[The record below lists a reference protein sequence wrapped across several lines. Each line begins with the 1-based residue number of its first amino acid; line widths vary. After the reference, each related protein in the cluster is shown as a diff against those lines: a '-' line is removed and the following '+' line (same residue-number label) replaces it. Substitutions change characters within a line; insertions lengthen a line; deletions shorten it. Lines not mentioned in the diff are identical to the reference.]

1 MHNATLL
8 LVDDEAEIIKLMQI
22 YLENEGYLLLTAKDG
37 LEALEIINREIID
50 LMVLDIMMPN
60 MDGIEACIKI
70 RETQKFPI
78 IMLSAKGQELDKITG
93 LSVGAD
99 DYVTKPFSPLEL
111 VARVKSQLR
120 RTRNYMADL
129 NAAKQDEIII
139 DGLVINSVTH
149 EVSVDDHPVKLTPR
163 EFAILELLARNKG
176 QVLSMEQIYAKV
188 WKEQFLESNNTLMV
202 HIRKIR
208 EKIEE
213 NPRKPQYLKT
223 VWGVGYKLEK
233 GGPSS

>member
-1 MHNATLL
+1 MINILVVEDDKHVRRLL
-8 LVDDEAEIIKLMQI
+8 EAVLKR
-22 YLENEGYLLLTAKDG
+22 EGYDVVTAEDG
-37 LEALEIINREIID
+37 VKALEVLDSQHID
-50 LMVLDIMMPN
+50 LIILDIMMPN

-78 IMLSAKGQELDKITG
+78 IMLSAKGQELDKING

-129 NAAKQDEIII
+129 NAKQDEIII

-149 EVSVDDHPVKLTPR
+149 EVSVDDQPVKLTPR
-163 EFAILELLARNKG
+163 EFAILELLARNRG

-188 WKEQFLESNNTLMV
+188 WKEQFLESTNTLMV

-213 NPRKPQYLKT
+213 DPRKPQYLKT